1 METIKCSSCSD
12 YDLCTLLK
20 VDTSN
25 YCRYYRPV
33 CHSNNRTRVVGHIIK
48 VMKRVSK
55 LNELPSAKL

>member
-25 YCRYYRPV
+25 YCQYYRLTLQT
-33 CHSNNRTRVVGHIIK
+33 NNRTRVVGDIIQ
-48 VMKRVSK
+48 VMKRASN
-55 LNELPSAKL
+55 LNKE